1 MEQHSLDT
9 SDPNSFQ
16 MGTYN
21 SQQFQP
27 EQHSGNSNPS
37 SQNIDYNQDAPT
49 SFSRDM
55 FPPPSQQSNEKD
67 ILTEIVRHKLI
78 SNIVQG
84 LSEFHFNVGFSG
96 V

>member
-16 MGTYN
+16 MGAYN

-67 ILTEIVRHKLI
+67 ILTEIVRHKQI
-78 SNIVQG
+78 SNIVPV
-84 LSEFHFNVGFSG
+84 LSEFHFNVGS
-96 V
+96 